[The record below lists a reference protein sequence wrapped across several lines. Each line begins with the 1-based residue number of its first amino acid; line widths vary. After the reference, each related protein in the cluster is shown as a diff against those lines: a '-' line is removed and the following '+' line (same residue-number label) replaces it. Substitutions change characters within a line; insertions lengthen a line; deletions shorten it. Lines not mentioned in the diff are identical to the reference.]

1 MKPAARRE
9 VVRHVMATYAFS
21 QRRAC
26 GLIRLN
32 RSSFAY
38 TSRKRPDDQTLDRLR
53 ELAGQRPRY
62 GYRRLHI
69 LIIREGHVLN
79 HKRLYR
85 LYREDGLAV
94 RRRRRKRIAAS
105 ARQPMAVPT
114 GVNERWSMDFMADAL
129 ADGRSFRTFNVVDD
143 FSRECLAIEV
153 DTSLPGL
160 RIVRVLERIVQE
172 RRALPS
178 VIVIDNG
185 PEFTGKVL
193 DAWAYRRGV
202 QLSFIRP
209 GKPVENAFIESFNGR
224 FRDECLN
231 EHWFTGLNDARF
243 TIEAWRRDYNH
254 IRPHSS
260 LGGLTP
266 VEFARQAAGLRS
278 DKASTAVPQLA
289 NERGGAND
297 GLSR

>member
-1 MKPAARRE
+1 MVKPAARRE
-9 VVRHVMATYAFS
+9 VVRYTMATYELS

-26 GLIRLN
+26 GLIRMN

-38 TSRKRPDDQTLDRLR
+38 TSRKRPDTTTRERLC

-69 LIIREGHVLN
+69 LMTREGHVLN

-85 LYREDGLAV
+85 LYREEGLAV
-94 RRRRRKRIAAS
+94 RRRRRKRIAAA
-105 ARQPMAVPT
+105 ARQPMSLPT
-114 GVNERWSMDFMADAL
+114 RVNERWSMDYTADAL
-129 ADGRSFRTFNVVDD
+129 ADSRPFRTFNVVDD

-153 DTSLPGL
+153 DTSLPGV
-160 RIVRVLERIVQE
+160 RIVRVLERIAQE
-172 RRALPS
+172 RRGLPS
-178 VIVIDNG
+178 AIVIDNG

-202 QLSFIRP
+202 RLQFIRP
-209 GKPVENAFIESFNGR
+209 GKPVENAFIESFNGK

-243 TIEAWRRDYNH
+243 TIEAWRRDYNQV
-254 IRPHSS
+254 RPHSS
-260 LGGLTP
+260 HGGLTP
-266 VEFARQAAGLRS
+266 AEFARQASDLRS
-278 DKASTAVPQLA
+278 VRTPTADPKLA
-289 NERGGAND
+289 KRDATD
-297 GLSR
+297 GLTL